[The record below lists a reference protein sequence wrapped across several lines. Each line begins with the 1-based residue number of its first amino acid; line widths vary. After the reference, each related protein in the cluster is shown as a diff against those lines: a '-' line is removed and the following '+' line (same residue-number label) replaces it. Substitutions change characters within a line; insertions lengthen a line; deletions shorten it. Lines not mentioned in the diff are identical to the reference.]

1 MKPLHWLRQPTTL
14 QGLSL
19 IIAGLAGA
27 VTGGIDA
34 NLASTLLIAA
44 VPPAPSRQQ
53 HGPHCGF
60 CCHSSGC
67 RSVGKERCDR
77 KGTAQARLTE
87 PGFFIPHRKGNH
99 HV

>member
-19 IIAGLAGA
+19 IIAGLSGA

-44 VPPAPSRQQ
+44 VPLLLPDNSTARTVASAAIP
-53 HGPHCGF
+53 P
-60 CCHSSGC
+60 
-67 RSVGKERCDR
+67 VVEALEKNAAAGKEPH
-77 KGTAQARLTE
+77 K
-87 PGFFIPHRKGNH
+87 PG
-99 HV
+99 

>member
-44 VPPAPSRQQ
+44 VPLLLPDNS
-53 HGPHCGF
+53 
-60 CCHSSGC
+60 
-67 RSVGKERCDR
+67 
-77 KGTAQARLTE
+77 TARTVASAAIPPVVEALEKNATE
-87 PGFFIPHRKGNH
+87 PHKPS
-99 HV
+99 

>member
-1 MKPLHWLRQPTTL
+1 MKSLHWLRQPTTL

-44 VPPAPSRQQ
+44 VPLLLPDNSTARTVASAAIPPVVEALEKNAT
-53 HGPHCGF
+53 GPH
-60 CCHSSGC
+60 
-67 RSVGKERCDR
+67 R
-77 KGTAQARLTE
+77 
-87 PGFFIPHRKGNH
+87 PG
-99 HV
+99 